1 MWGKIR
7 ITPFISPL
15 DRATKVLLQ
24 VCQPI
29 NSFARIVVKTTLLVD
44 FPKSFLKTRNRRSA
58 YRLLH
63 SISTLIILR
72 IIRKSKGHYI
82 YFVDNLKGGRKLD
95 ARRPVGHQMDSIII
109 LLGEDCGVC
118 GVSATGECPG
128 GRTPS
133 CSMRCTELGGPP
145 GSFRSFAEFNQS
157 TSCILPLK

>member
-128 GRTPS
+128 GPISS
-133 CSMRCTELGGPP
+133 CSVNCVRAGRTSRELQE
-145 GSFRSFAEFNQS
+145 FRGV
-157 TSCILPLK
+157 